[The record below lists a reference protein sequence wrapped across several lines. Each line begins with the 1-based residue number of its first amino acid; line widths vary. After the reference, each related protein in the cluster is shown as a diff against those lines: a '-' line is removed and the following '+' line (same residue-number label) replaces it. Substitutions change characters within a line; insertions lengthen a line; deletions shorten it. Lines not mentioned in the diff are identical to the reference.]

1 MKKNGSS
8 QTPEIL
14 LLSNSLTFW
23 EPCWTILPE
32 LTRRYEIG
40 TGNAPQAVLVNP
52 KIMTRKI
59 APTHRYN
66 L

>member
-32 LTRRYEIG
+32 LTRRYGKFSPRMNDKTLARVFKEHLCRIG
-40 TGNAPQAVLVNP
+40 RFR
-52 KIMTRKI
+52 I
-59 APTHRYN
+59 
-66 L
+66 